1 MYSLINIDHNYNY
14 NIGKTIMPINPIL
27 NPMNNINYNK
37 YIRID
42 DYDLI
47 KKNKSQIIYDEKN
60 LNVLSSLL
68 NSNNAE
74 NLIRYN
80 DLSKVNEKKKFH
92 NIDSNGR
99 RSSPFKST
107 ANSLMK

>member
-1 MYSLINIDHNYNY
+1 MYLLIHIDHNYNY

-37 YIRID
+37 YIKIE

-47 KKNKSQIIYDEKN
+47 KKNKSQIYDDNN
-60 LNVLSSLL
+60 LNVLSSPL
-68 NSNNAE
+68 NSNNID

-80 DLSKVNEKKKFH
+80 NLSKVNENKKFY
-92 NIDSNGR
+92 NIDSNAR